1 MLRIPEMPAGQ
12 ARPVTLTFRPPA
24 DPPTVPGTKLMVLGF
39 PSAEDLSKQTVIE
52 MTDITDNV
60 PKSPKVRG
68 YVLVQGEGAAGFSGA
83 PILNA
88 RG

>member
-1 MLRIPEMPAGQ
+1 L
-12 ARPVTLTFRPPA
+12 A
-24 DPPTVPGTKLMVLGF
+24 DPPTVPGTKLTVLGF
-39 PSAEDLSKQTVIE
+39 PSVEDLSKQTVIE

-68 YVLVQGEGAAGFSGA
+68 CVLVQGEGAAGFSGA